1 MAHVGRPRT
10 FDRDEALKKAML
22 VFWDKGFEGTTMSD
36 IISAIGM
43 KAPSVYA
50 AFGNKD
56 ALFDEVVQLYT
67 GMFYQGPLKALNSAS
82 EIGQAI
88 EQCLKAHIDMFTSQ
102 EKACSCLLLT
112 AANNCSPEHQQHVV
126 QLRNIRAGYK
136 GALLARFKKAEAEG
150 QLVAAA
156 DPQSLTEFYATCI
169 QGLAMSAKDGASKKV
184 LLESCAYAL
193 GVLKP
198 FLKDAAT

>member
-1 MAHVGRPRT
+1 MAPAGRPRT

-36 IISAIGM
+36 IIDAIGM

-56 ALFDEVVQLYT
+56 ALFDEVVQLYA
-67 GMFYQGPLKALNSAS
+67 GIFYEGPLKALNSADD
-82 EIGQAI
+82 IGDAI
-88 EQCLKAHIDMFTSQ
+88 EHCLKAHIEMFTGQ
-102 EKACSCLLLT
+102 EGACSCLLLT

-126 QLRNIRAGYK
+126 SLRNLRAGYK
-136 GALLARFKKAEAEG
+136 GALLARFKRAVADG
-150 QLVAAA
+150 QLTDDAN
-156 DPQSLTEFYATCI
+156 PESLTEFYATCI
-169 QGLAMSAKDGASKKV
+169 QGMAMCSKDGASKKS
-184 LLESCAYAL
+184 LLDSCEYAL

-198 FLKDAAT
+198 FLKKA